1 MTSFDSLINAGTGF
15 CGSRF
20 GNKESYKF
28 IAQMLGKYMAQEN
41 IELVYG
47 GSDSGI
53 MGIFSQTVLENNGKV
68 TGIYPTGLFE
78 LETPKEEVTTFI
90 PTDSIDERKVLLF
103 EKGDAVLIFPGGL
116 GTLEE
121 FSQLLS
127 WIAIGLTPDKPIGI
141 LDIGGYYSGLQTLL
155 ETFAKEGFMDAKW
168 LNRIFFSNNP
178 LKLVDLLRE
187 ETTGL
192 STLLKEAK

>member
-1 MTSFDSLINAGTGF
+1 MKLTVF

-53 MGIFSQTVLENNGKV
+53 MGVFSQTVLENNGKV

-155 ETFAKEGFMDAKW
+155 ETFAKEGFMDTKW

>member
-1 MTSFDSLINAGTGF
+1 MKLTVF

-28 IAQMLGKYMAQEN
+28 IAQMLGKYMAQEE

-68 TGIYPTGLFE
+68 TGIYPVGLFRE
-78 LETPKEEVTTFI
+78 ECPKTDLTTFI
-90 PTDSIDERKVLLF
+90 STETIDERKTLLF
-103 EKGDAVLIFPGGL
+103 EKGDAALVFPRGL

-127 WIAIGLTPDKPIGI
+127 WMAIGLIPDKPIGI
-141 LDIGGYYSGLQTLL
+141 LDIGGYYSGLRTLIG
-155 ETFAKEGFMDAKW
+155 TFTKEGFMDSKW
-168 LNRIFFSNNP
+168 LDQLFFSNNP
-178 LKLVDLLRE
+178 LVLVNTLRSQVDKEMLLC
-187 ETTGL
+187 
-192 STLLKEAK
+192 KEAE

>member
-1 MTSFDSLINAGTGF
+1 MKLTVF

-78 LETPKEEVTTFI
+78 LETP
-90 PTDSIDERKVLLF
+90 RK
-103 EKGDAVLIFPGGL
+103 K
-116 GTLEE
+116 
-121 FSQLLS
+121 
-127 WIAIGLTPDKPIGI
+127 
-141 LDIGGYYSGLQTLL
+141 LQRS
-155 ETFAKEGFMDAKW
+155 FRQIQSMNGKYC
-168 LNRIFFSNNP
+168 S
-178 LKLVDLLRE
+178 LKKAMLY
-187 ETTGL
+187 
-192 STLLKEAK
+192 